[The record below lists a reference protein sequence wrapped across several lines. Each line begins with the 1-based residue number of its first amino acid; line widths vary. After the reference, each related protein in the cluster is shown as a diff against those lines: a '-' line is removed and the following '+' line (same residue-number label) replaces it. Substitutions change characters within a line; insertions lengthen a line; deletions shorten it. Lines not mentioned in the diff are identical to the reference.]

1 MDPLSF
7 PILLDKYLTDAL
19 TPAEEQV
26 FFALLE
32 LAPNQEILRQAID
45 ARAEGKDYS
54 EGRPWGTSDYEG
66 LERAIRAQDTARAS
80 AGQKAGKTLV
90 EASEV
95 LAQEAS
101 EAPAQAP
108 RVRPLYP
115 RFAAAA
121 AAVILL
127 LGVGTLWISRKP
139 HNIIVPPPQAASAP
153 VHPASDKAILQLGN
167 GGTIILDSAHNG
179 VLASQ
184 GGVRVIKADSGQLR
198 YQGSSTG
205 TVVYNQISTPRGGQ
219 YQLVLPDGSKIWL
232 NAASS
237 IRFPTAF
244 TGGQRIVSITGEAY
258 FEIAPDKTKPFSV
271 RAGGVTVEVL
281 GTHFDVMA
289 YADEAATKT
298 TLLEGSVRVKK
309 GAEERLLSPGQQALA
324 ETGLNAGAG
333 ASVLSVENV
342 DTAQAVAWKN
352 GLFEFDH
359 LDLGTIMRQISRWYD
374 VDVRYEGVDSAARF
388 DGGISRKLDLPD
400 VLHLLEGSGI
410 RFKLENR
417 TLTVIH

>member
-205 TVVYNQISTPRGGQ
+205 M
-219 YQLVLPDGSKIWL
+219 
-232 NAASS
+232 A
-237 IRFPTAF
+237 
-244 TGGQRIVSITGEAY
+244 
-258 FEIAPDKTKPFSV
+258 
-271 RAGGVTVEVL
+271 VE
-281 GTHFDVMA
+281 
-289 YADEAATKT
+289 
-298 TLLEGSVRVKK
+298 S
-309 GAEERLLSPGQQALA
+309 
-324 ETGLNAGAG
+324 
-333 ASVLSVENV
+333 
-342 DTAQAVAWKN
+342 
-352 GLFEFDH
+352 
-359 LDLGTIMRQISRWYD
+359 
-374 VDVRYEGVDSAARF
+374 
-388 DGGISRKLDLPD
+388 DLPK
-400 VLHLLEGSGI
+400 GRSSGC
-410 RFKLENR
+410 F
-417 TLTVIH
+417 

>member
-1 MDPLSF
+1 M
-7 PILLDKYLTDAL
+7 
-19 TPAEEQV
+19 
-26 FFALLE
+26 
-32 LAPNQEILRQAID
+32 
-45 ARAEGKDYS
+45 
-54 EGRPWGTSDYEG
+54 
-66 LERAIRAQDTARAS
+66 
-80 AGQKAGKTLV
+80 
-90 EASEV
+90 
-95 LAQEAS
+95 
-101 EAPAQAP
+101 
-108 RVRPLYP
+108 
-115 RFAAAA
+115 
-121 AAVILL
+121 
-127 LGVGTLWISRKP
+127 
-139 HNIIVPPPQAASAP
+139 
-153 VHPASDKAILQLGN
+153 
-167 GGTIILDSAHNG
+167 
-179 VLASQ
+179 
-184 GGVRVIKADSGQLR
+184 
-198 YQGSSTG
+198 
-205 TVVYNQISTPRGGQ
+205 
-219 YQLVLPDGSKIWL
+219 VLPDGSKIWL

-244 TGGQRIVSITGEAY
+244 TGGQRTVSITGEAY

-271 RAGGVTVEVL
+271 RAGGVTVDVL

-298 TLLEGSVRVKK
+298 TLLEGSVRVRK
-309 GAEERLLSPGQQALA
+309 GEEERLLSPGQQALA
-324 ETGLNAGAG
+324 ETGLNAGAS
-333 ASVLSVENV
+333 ASVLFVENV

>member
-66 LERAIRAQDTARAS
+66 LERAIRAQT
-80 AGQKAGKTLV
+80 
-90 EASEV
+90 
-95 LAQEAS
+95 
-101 EAPAQAP
+101 P
-108 RVRPLYP
+108 RVRSLYP

-121 AAVILL
+121 AAVVLL
-127 LGVGTLWISRKP
+127 LGVGTLWVVSRKP
-139 HNIIVPPPQAASAP
+139 HPGAPRTLAQAASAP

-184 GGVRVIKADSGQLR
+184 GGIRVIKTDSGQLR

-205 TVVYNQISTPRGGQ
+205 AVVYNQISTPRGGQ

-271 RAGGVTVEVL
+271 RAGGVTVDVL

-298 TLLEGSVRVKK
+298 TLLEGSVRVRKD
-309 GAEERLLSPGQQALA
+309 GVERLLSPGQQVL
-324 ETGLNAGAG
+324 EAGPVQA
-333 ASVLSVENV
+333 V
-342 DTAQAVAWKN
+342 DTAQVVAWKN

>member
-54 EGRPWGTSDYEG
+54 EGRPLGTSDYEG
-66 LERAIRAQDTARAS
+66 LERAIRAQGAVRAS
-80 AGQKAGKTLV
+80 AAQ
-90 EASEV
+90 ASGET
-95 LAQEAS
+95 
-101 EAPAQAP
+101 PAQTS

-127 LGVGTLWISRKP
+127 LGAGAFWISRKSPTIAP
-139 HNIIVPPPQAASAP
+139 HLQTAL
-153 VHPASDKAILQLGN
+153 VHPATDKAILQLGN
-167 GGTIILDSAHNG
+167 GGTIVLDSAHNG

-184 GGVRVIKADSGQLR
+184 GGVRVIKTDSGQLT
-198 YQGSSTG
+198 YEG
-205 TVVYNQISTPRGGQ
+205 TTDAVVYNQISTPRGGQ
-219 YQLVLPDGSKIWL
+219 YQLVLPDGSKVWL

-237 IRFPTAF
+237 VRFPTAF

-298 TLLEGSVRVKK
+298 TLLEGSVRVRK
-309 GAEERLLSPGQQALA
+309 GSANRLLSPGQQALA
-324 ETGLNAGAG
+324 ETGPNAA
-333 ASVLSVENV
+333 VLFVQTV